1 MKASGFLIKYF
12 FVSLLVA
19 ILLASISF
27 GRSGNSTFLHLFAQL
42 AVLAGLLFKHIKD
55 NYGKITDQ
63 YMQRIAAGV
72 CLLSFL
78 FIPAFS
84 RHVTLAAVLGY
95 FLSFAAINVIAVY
108 LISFV
113 SIKIIESTPAKPD
126 E

>member
-1 MKASGFLIKYF
+1 MKASKFLIKYF

-19 ILLASISF
+19 VLLASINF

-42 AVLAGLLFKHIKD
+42 TVLAGLLFNHIKD

-63 YMQRIAAGV
+63 YMQRIAVGV

-84 RHVTLAAVLGY
+84 KHVNLAAALGY
-95 FLSFAAINVIAVY
+95 FLSFAAINAIAVY

-113 SIKIIESTPAKPD
+113 SIKIIESAPAKPD
-126 E
+126 D